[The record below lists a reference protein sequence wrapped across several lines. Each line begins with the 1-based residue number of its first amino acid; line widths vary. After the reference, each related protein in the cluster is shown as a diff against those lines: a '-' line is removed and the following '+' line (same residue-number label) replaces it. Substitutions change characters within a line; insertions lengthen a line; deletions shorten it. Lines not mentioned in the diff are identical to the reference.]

1 LIDLKSNFFFHVN
14 FLKQSDSSFEIV
26 SSPERQRVELVPVRV
41 ERHLEVGVRQ
51 VLLLQKK
58 KKKKNF
64 HCQIKLQLAYNAQKI
79 KIKSSPFVTT
89 MVEVNFERQK
99 FDDK

>member
-1 LIDLKSNFFFHVN
+1 
-14 FLKQSDSSFEIV
+14 
-26 SSPERQRVELVPVRV
+26 
-41 ERHLEVGVRQ
+41 

-58 KKKKNF
+58 PKHF
-64 HCQIKLQLAYNAQKI
+64 YCQIKLQLAYNAQKI